1 MEAPATDIGAR
12 NFGATRFWHGV
23 KPDFDERWLPDYLA
37 PFRAVWR
44 AANARARR
52 CWIGDDGADGIA
64 IGPGSSTGETFAEGV
79 SRDWGDHAAFAVC
92 SFWLACD

>member
-1 MEAPATDIGAR
+1 VLDLDNTLWG
-12 NFGATRFWHGV
+12 GV
-23 KPDFDERWLPDYLA
+23 
-37 PFRAVWR
+37 
-44 AANARARR
+44 
-52 CWIGDDGADGIA
+52 IGDDGADGIA

>member
-52 CWIGDDGADGIA
+52 CWCSTLTTRCGAG
-64 IGPGSSTGETFAEGV
+64 
-79 SRDWGDHAAFAVC
+79 
-92 SFWLACD
+92 